1 MYQLLIISIVYIWLL
16 LIAKTQSKIYQ
27 SVLIYNGF
35 LLYVISI
42 STGSRSGT
50 VALITF
56 SDSFLICF
64 IRFVPIAIA
73 TWSCS
78 WALRIQLHT
87 KSLSNYLLYNCF
99 GCGNLA
105 SNVTTCFGNW
115 SNTSL
120 LVSIT
125 FRFSSNI
132 CIWFRLLLESIVSLL
147 LNRILI
153 LLYCFIMSVFKH
165 LLFGLLHRLFLWI
178 SSSLSLTLR
187 LILLLFK
194 FRSSWWIGTLRFRIR
209 INIFVGVSIYHL
221 LNMIILL
228 LRHFWCQL
236 IFWLFA

>member
-1 MYQLLIISIVYIWLL
+1 MYQLLIIRIAYIWLL

-64 IRFVPIAIA
+64 VRFVPIAIA

-105 SNVTTCFGNW
+105 SNVTICFGNW
-115 SNTSL
+115 SNTRL

-125 FRFSSNI
+125 FRFGSNYST
-132 CIWFRLLLESIVSLL
+132 CILFQILLGCTFSLL
-147 LNRILI
+147 LIRILI

-165 LLFGLLHRLFLWI
+165 LLFRLLHRLFLWI
-178 SSSLSLTLR
+178 SSSLSLTFW
-187 LILLLFK
+187 LILLLLFK
-194 FRSSWWIGTLRFRIR
+194 FGRCWRIRTLRFHIR
-209 INIFVGVSIYHL
+209 INMFVGVPIYHL
-221 LNMIILL
+221 LHMIILL
-228 LRHFWCQL
+228 FRHFWR
-236 IFWLFA
+236 